1 MADLKRQIST
11 LEEENQRLKR
21 AVGELSCLNELAQEI
36 GSSLNSESIMSSV
49 VNRALESV
57 RAKQGDITL
66 IDEKSTERQTLIRA
80 MVSSV
85 KQPAYH
91 LTESLTGWMLA
102 GKRPLV
108 INDPRGDDRFSGVAW
123 PEAVKS
129 VMCVPLMVKS
139 KLIGVLSVY
148 NKMTDGGF
156 DDDDER
162 LLGIIAAQSA
172 QVIETAR
179 LYEEERALLEV
190 REDLRLAA
198 RIQQKLLPKA
208 APIVSGYDIA
218 GTSLPARQVGGDYF
232 DFIRTEEVDFA
243 VGVGD
248 VSGKGLP
255 ASLLMANLQATV
267 RGQALV
273 GHSCREIVNR
283 SNQLI
288 YHSTAP
294 EKFAT
299 FFLCGFDSV
308 KELICYTNAGHD
320 PALLFPGSEDSPRFL
335 KTGGIPLGI
344 KERFSFLEES
354 MPFAPGDL
362 LVIYSDGITEA
373 FNSKEEEF
381 GLDRLISTIAAYRK
395 KPAQDLQ
402 QMILKAVAAHVGDSP
417 QHDDIT
423 LLIVKRV
430 QA

>member
-1 MADLKRQIST
+1 MADLRRQISV
-11 LEEENQRLKR
+11 LQEENQRLKR
-21 AVGELSCLNELAQEI
+21 AVRELSCLNELAQEI
-36 GSSLNSESIMSSV
+36 GSSLNSESIMAKV
-49 VNRALESV
+49 IKRAVESV
-57 RAKQGDITL
+57 QAKQGDVTL

-91 LTESLTGWMLA
+91 LTENLTGWMLA

-108 INDPRGDDRFSGVAW
+108 INDPRSDERFSGVAW
-123 PEAVKS
+123 PEDVKS
-129 VMCVPLMVKS
+129 VICVPLMVKS

-148 NKMTDGGF
+148 NKMSDGGF

-162 LLGIIAAQSA
+162 LLSIIAAQSA

-190 REDLRLAA
+190 KEDLRLAA
-198 RIQQKLLPKA
+198 KIQEKLLPKA
-208 APIVSGYDIA
+208 APVVSGYDIA
-218 GTSLPARQVGGDYF
+218 GKSLPAQQVGGDYF
-232 DFIRTEEVDFA
+232 DFIKTDEADIA

-273 GHSCREIVNR
+273 GHNCREIVNR
-283 SNQLI
+283 SNKLI
-288 YHSTAP
+288 YRSTAP

-299 FFLCGFDSV
+299 FFLCNFNSR
-308 KELICYTNAGHD
+308 KNLLCYTNAGHN
-320 PALLFPGSEDSPRFL
+320 PALLFPNGEDSPLLL

-344 KERFSFLEES
+344 REEFSFLEELV
-354 MPFAPGDL
+354 PFVPGDM

-373 FNSKEEEF
+373 LDSKEDEF
-381 GLDRLISTIAAYRK
+381 GLDRLVGTIAECRD
-395 KPAQDLQ
+395 KPAQEVHQSILQ
-402 QMILKAVAAHVGDSP
+402 AVSAHVGNAP